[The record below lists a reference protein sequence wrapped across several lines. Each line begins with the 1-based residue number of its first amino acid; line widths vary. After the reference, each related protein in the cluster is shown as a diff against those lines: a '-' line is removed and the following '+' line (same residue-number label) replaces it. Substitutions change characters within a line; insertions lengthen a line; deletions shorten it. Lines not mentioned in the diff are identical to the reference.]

1 MQQPAQVWKTW
12 QQLLRTSPPLRS
24 LLAQAWA
31 KPKLKQLGNVKGR
44 WSKVCGP
51 TTAVIA
57 TFLDLGW
64 KWSMSPATMTN
75 LAEES
80 MELLDDRVHTV
91 LQEDLESSVWTEAET
106 KRLGAGITTGQRP
119 NLSPIKKLR
128 QFYLGNGLAAQARWL
143 ERAVCGGCYFGERR
157 AATWPDIGDSCRCP
171 HCGGE
176 HDEKHVYWS

>member
-1 MQQPAQVWKTW
+1 MKTGYLPQASYAVSNQSLTLKQRKGLRNGCLRACGVGTRSWCLATAIRLMWNEEGDPLVQQPAQVWKKW

-31 KPKLKQLGNVKGR
+31 KPKLKQLGKVKGR

-80 MELLDDRVHTV
+80 MELLDGRVHTV
-91 LQEDLESSVWTEAET
+91 MQ
-106 KRLGAGITTGQRP
+106 
-119 NLSPIKKLR
+119 
-128 QFYLGNGLAAQARWL
+128 
-143 ERAVCGGCYFGERR
+143 
-157 AATWPDIGDSCRCP
+157 
-171 HCGGE
+171 
-176 HDEKHVYWS
+176 